1 MANCLGFNAIIN
13 VAKSHHTEG
22 MTTQGTEHTD
32 TKYKTK
38 RYLSPSVFS
47 TKDGWSFG
55 VSSNK
60 VVDSSSST
68 TAINTQTT
76 INNVFTL
83 KGTLALIGKE
93 NQVNG
98 EEFDEVELNQHCVE
112 CYKCVSILQ
121 RAYWSI
127 NELKII
133 DEKNTK
139 SLGGI
144 IIGLVIALICLFF
157 YSFPNNLIIFGIY
170 YLVSFGYYY
179 TAKNNENKAYENL
192 APLDSEL
199 KALVDEHGEVI
210 FDIYQLSPYIT
221 LKHVGE

>member
-1 MANCLGFNAIIN
+1 MASYLGFNAIIN

-22 MTTQGTEHTD
+22 MTTQGTEYTD

-68 TAINTQTT
+68 TTINTQTT

-121 RAYWSI
+121 RVYWP
-127 NELKII
+127 NQELKMIAENNI
-133 DEKNTK
+133 MP
-139 SLGGI
+139 LGGI
-144 IIGLVIALICLFF
+144 TIGIVAVSICVYFFSLITG
-157 YSFPNNLIIFGIY
+157 SVIFGIY
-170 YLVSFGYYY
+170 FLTSYIYYSN
-179 TAKNNENKAYENL
+179 AKNGEDKAYEML
-192 APLDSEL
+192 TSVEPEL
-199 KALVDEHGEVI
+199 KDLVDKYGEGL
-210 FDIYQLSPYIT
+210 FDIYQLSPYIA

>member
-1 MANCLGFNAIIN
+1 MASYLGFNAIIN

-22 MTTQGTEHTD
+22 MTTQGTEYTD
-32 TKYKTK
+32 TEYKTK

-60 VVDSSSST
+60 VVDGSSST
-68 TAINTQTT
+68 TTINTQTT

-93 NQVNG
+93 NQANG

-121 RAYWSI
+121 RVYWP
-127 NELKII
+127 NQELKMIAENNI
-133 DEKNTK
+133 KP
-139 SLGGI
+139 LGGI
-144 IIGLVIALICLFF
+144 IIGIVVVSICMYFFSLITG
-157 YSFPNNLIIFGIY
+157 SIIFGIY
-170 YLVSFGYYY
+170 FLVSLGYYNI
-179 TAKNNENKAYENL
+179 TKNNENEAYEML
-192 APLDSEL
+192 APVESEL
-199 KALVDEHGEVI
+199 KDLVDKYGEGL
-210 FDIYQLSPYIT
+210 FDIYQLSPYIA

>member
-1 MANCLGFNAIIN
+1 MASYLGFNAIIN

-22 MTTQGTEHTD
+22 MTTQGTEYTD
-32 TKYKTK
+32 TKCKAK

-68 TAINTQTT
+68 TTINTQTT

-93 NQVNG
+93 NQANG
-98 EEFDEVELNQHCVE
+98 EEFDEVELNQRCVE
-112 CYKCVSILQ
+112 YYKCVKILQ
-121 RAYWSI
+121 SVYWS
-127 NELKII
+127 NQELKMIA
-133 DEKNTK
+133 DKDT
-139 SLGGI
+139 GGGA
-144 IIGLVIALICLFF
+144 IGLVVMLILMYF
-157 YSFPNNLIIFGIY
+157 SNLIGVFVIFGIY
-170 YLVSFGYYY
+170 FLFSYINYDD
-179 TAKNNENKAYENL
+179 AKNKENKAYEML
-192 APLDSEL
+192 ASVEPEL
-199 KALVDEHGEVI
+199 KDLVEQYGDGL
-210 FDIYQLSPYIT
+210 FDVYNLSPYIT